1 MQDETNEMRE
11 EYDFLHAEKNPYVEH
26 RKKQGNGTMAM
37 VRYELN
43 ESRELTAAERQQ
55 LERAKAMPAV
65 YDEDSPELDEK
76 MEAAFVAARKAKPYR
91 GQPLTVYVSPRY
103 SKGS

>member
-1 MQDETNEMRE
+1 
-11 EYDFLHAEKNPYVEH
+11 
-26 RKKQGNGTMAM
+26 MAM

-55 LERAKAMPAV
+55 LERAKALPVV

-76 MEAAFVAARKAKPYR
+76 MEAAFVAARKAKPYK
-91 GQPLTVYVSPRY
+91 GQPLTVYVSPDTAKEAERLGGDY
-103 SKGS
+103 RAIFGKLLDNAVKAYQEVL